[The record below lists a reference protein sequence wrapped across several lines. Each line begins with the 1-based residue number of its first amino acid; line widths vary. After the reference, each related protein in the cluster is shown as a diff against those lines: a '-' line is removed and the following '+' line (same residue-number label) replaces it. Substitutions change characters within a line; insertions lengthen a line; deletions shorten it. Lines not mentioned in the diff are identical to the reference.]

1 MQVGTEVRLTYTFPT
16 VPFSRKYV
24 FWLLVPP
31 AVVTGPLSYIFL
43 TQVVRMS
50 LGTAGSIFSLF
61 AVLFVLGGAAVWI
74 GLTPLAD
81 AVDDAVR
88 RGRDASDAASR
99 CLERTET
106 LTLLLWAAGS
116 IVFAFLAALLVM
128 PSGLGFSYFLVSALI
143 AAFASVMWA
152 YAAGKRLL
160 VEHASHGG
168 ALRYTGR
175 QFPLGR
181 KIAIVFIGSFLISFA
196 ALVALISSRVS
207 TTLEELAIASASD
220 RFQRVYDSANLAAK
234 IDSSIVDTLREYVP
248 SDYAVAIIPR
258 RGAMRVSM
266 ADALTP
272 AEVEAIRRIGNGD
285 SAAFVSPHVCR
296 FAKLKDGSILVL
308 TIPWAPYKNI
318 PLQITFYMIVIAL
331 FTMAAFGAAA
341 LFLSRDVARPV
352 RAIRA
357 LAADMAQGNFN
368 TTARVFSDDEV
379 GELASSFGE
388 TRANLRRLLGRVG
401 GSGSTIT
408 EGVRVITGGTESLL
422 LRSRDQATLTENSS
436 HAVENVRGGIGG
448 VLGAANTV
456 SELTQDASTR
466 ALELQASSE
475 EVARSMDYLF
485 QSVEKT
491 SSSTTE
497 MNASMSEMS
506 KRTGVLAGIGDEA
519 LSFVAEMDSTIAELR
534 SSAQST
540 ADISRQVRED
550 AEAGGGAMAKT
561 VEGINVS
568 RDVTNS
574 TAETLDDLQRSVGQI
589 SQILNVIEEITNRT
603 NLLAL
608 NAAIIAAQAGEHG
621 LGFTVVADEIRQLAE
636 RTRGSTKEISA
647 IVKAVQSGSKQAATK
662 MQEGVKRVEATVR
675 LADDASASLAKIV
688 GSASR
693 SYEMATKISRA
704 LEDQAKASRHLHE
717 VTSRMSD
724 HIAEINRASREQ
736 ARGTQLLA
744 QEAERVRE
752 IAGQVKNATDEQSLA
767 GRGISAA
774 LEKIAEDAR
783 AMRDSLE
790 RQLRET
796 DRIADASKTM
806 LDIAQANDA
815 IAREFNATVQ
825 NLVTSGRDFESEVSR
840 FRFTGET

>member
-1 MQVGTEVRLTYTFPT
+1 

-24 FWLLVPP
+24 LWLLVPP
-31 AVVTGPLSYIFL
+31 AVVAGPLSYLFL
-43 TQVVRMS
+43 SQVIRMS
-50 LGTAGSIFSLF
+50 LGTAAAIASLY
-61 AVLFVLGGAAVWI
+61 AVLFVLGSAAVWM
-74 GLTPLAD
+74 GLTPLAA
-81 AVDDAVR
+81 AVGESVQ

-106 LTLLLWAAGS
+106 LTLQLWGLGS
-116 IVFAFLAALLVM
+116 VAFALIAALLLM
-128 PSGLGFSYFLVSALI
+128 PSATGFSYFLVAAFI
-143 AAFASVMWA
+143 AAFPSVIWS
-152 YAAGKRLL
+152 YACGKRLL
-160 VEHASHGG
+160 VEHASHAG

-196 ALVALISSRVS
+196 ALVALLSSKVSATLEDLAISS
-207 TTLEELAIASASD
+207 AAD
-220 RFQRVYDSANLAAK
+220 RFQRVYDSANLAAH
-234 IDSSIVDTLREYVP
+234 IDPSMVDTLREYVP
-248 SDYAVAIIPR
+248 SDYAIAIIPR
-258 RGAMRVSM
+258 RGAVRTSIP
-266 ADALTP
+266 DALTP

-308 TIPWAPYKNI
+308 TIPWEPYKNI
-318 PLQITFYMIVIAL
+318 PLQITFYLIVIAL
-331 FTMAAFGAAA
+331 FTMATFVAAA
-341 LFLSRDVARPV
+341 FFLSRDVARPV
-352 RAIRA
+352 QAIRG
-357 LAADMAQGNFN
+357 LAADMAQGDFN
-368 TTARVFSDDEV
+368 TAARVFSDDEV
-379 GELASSFGE
+379 GQLASSFGE

-408 EGVRVITGGTESLL
+408 AGVRVITGGTESLL
-422 LRSRDQATLTENSS
+422 LRSADQASLTESSS
-436 HAVENVRGGIGG
+436 HAVEIVRGGIGG
-448 VLGAANTV
+448 VLGAAETV
-456 SELTQDASTR
+456 TDLTQDASSR
-466 ALELQASSE
+466 ALELRASSE

-491 SSSTTE
+491 SSSTTQ
-497 MNASMSEMS
+497 MNAAMSEIS
-506 KRTGVLAGIGDEA
+506 KRTDVLAGIGDEA
-519 LSFVAEMDSTIAELR
+519 LSFVAEMESTIAELR

-550 AEAGGGAMAKT
+550 AEAGGGAVAKT
-561 VEGINVS
+561 VEGINIS

-589 SQILNVIEEITNRT
+589 SQILNVIEEITSKT

-647 IVKAVQSGSKQAATK
+647 IVKAVQGGSKQAAAK
-662 MQEGVKRVEATVR
+662 MKEGVKRVEASVR
-675 LADDASASLAKIV
+675 LADDASASLTKIV
-688 GSASR
+688 SSASQ

-724 HIAEINRASREQ
+724 HIAEINRGSREQ

-752 IAGQVKNATDEQSLA
+752 IAGQVKNATDEQSQA
-767 GRGISAA
+767 GRGISSA

-783 AMRDSLE
+783 AMRDSLD

-806 LDIAQANDA
+806 LDIAKANDA

-825 NLVTSGRDFESEVSR
+825 SLVTSGRDFESEVAK
-840 FRFTGET
+840 FRFSGES

>member
-1 MQVGTEVRLTYTFPT
+1 M
-16 VPFSRKYV
+16 
-24 FWLLVPP
+24 
-31 AVVTGPLSYIFL
+31 GPLSYLFL
-43 TQVVRMS
+43 TQIVRMS
-50 LGTAGSIFSLF
+50 LETAGSIFGLFSLF
-61 AVLFVLGGAAVWI
+61 FVMGGLALWR
-74 GLTPLAD
+74 GLAPLAD
-81 AVDDAVR
+81 AVDDNVR
-88 RGRDASDAASR
+88 RGKDASDAASR
-99 CLERTET
+99 LLERTET
-106 LTLLLWAAGS
+106 LTPLVWGVGS
-116 IVFAFLAALLVM
+116 TLYAILAAFLVM
-128 PSGLGFSYFLVSALI
+128 PTALGFGYFLVSAI
-143 AAFASVMWA
+143 TAAFFSVTWA

-160 VEHASHGG
+160 VEYASHGG

-196 ALVALISSRVS
+196 ALVALISSKVS
-207 TTLEELAIASASD
+207 TTLEELAISSAAD

-234 IDSSIVDTLREYVP
+234 IEPSIVDTLREYVP
-248 SDYAVAIIPR
+248 SDYAVAIISPR
-258 RGAMRVSM
+258 GVIRASM
-266 ADALTP
+266 TDALTP
-272 AEVEAIRRIGNGD
+272 GEVEAIRRIGDGD
-285 SAAFVSPHVCR
+285 SSAFVSPHVCR
-296 FAKLKDGSILVL
+296 FARLKDGSILVL
-308 TIPWAPYKNI
+308 TIPWAQYKNI
-318 PLQITFYMIVIAL
+318 PQQITFYMMVIAL
-331 FTMAAFGAAA
+331 FTMAVFVAAA
-341 LFLSRDVARPV
+341 FFLSRDVARPMH
-352 RAIRA
+352 AIRG
-357 LAADMAQGNFN
+357 LAADMAQGDFN
-368 TTARVFSDDEV
+368 TTVRVFSDDEV

-408 EGVRVITGGTESLL
+408 EGVRVITGGTEALL
-422 LRSRDQATLTENSS
+422 RRSRDQATLTENSLNS
-436 HAVENVRGGIGG
+436 VENVRGGIGG
-448 VLGAANTV
+448 VLGAADTV
-456 SELTQDASTR
+456 TELTQDASSR

-475 EVARSMDYLF
+475 EVARSMDHLF

-491 SSSTTE
+491 SSSVTE

-506 KRTGVLAGIGDEA
+506 KRTDVLRGIGDEA
-519 LSFVAEMDSTIAELR
+519 LSFVAEMDSTIVELR
-534 SSAQST
+534 ASAQST

-561 VEGINVS
+561 VEGINIS

-574 TAETLDDLQRSVGQI
+574 TAETLDELQRSVGQI
-589 SQILNVIEEITNRT
+589 SQILNVIEEITSRT

-621 LGFTVVADEIRQLAE
+621 RGFTVVADEIRQLAE

-647 IVKAVQSGSKQAATK
+647 IVTAVQSGSEQAATK
-662 MQEGVKRVEATVR
+662 MQEGVKRVAANVR
-675 LADDASASLAKIV
+675 LADGAAASLAKIV

-704 LEDQAKASRHLHE
+704 LEEQARASLHLHE
-717 VTSRMSD
+717 VTSRTSD
-724 HIAEINRASREQ
+724 HISEINRASREQ

-744 QEAERVRE
+744 EEAERVRE

-796 DRIADASKTM
+796 DHIADASRTM
-806 LDIAQANDA
+806 LDIAKANDA
-815 IAREFNATVQ
+815 IAREFDETVQ
-825 NLVTSGRDFESEVSR
+825 SLVTSGRDFESEVSR

>member
-1 MQVGTEVRLTYTFPT
+1 MS
-16 VPFSRKYV
+16 FSRKYV
-24 FWLLVPP
+24 LWLLVPP
-31 AVVTGPLSYIFL
+31 AVVIGPLSYVFL
-43 TQVVRMS
+43 SQVVRTS
-50 LGTAGSIFSLF
+50 IGSIIGLGTIFFL
-61 AVLFVLGGAAVWI
+61 AGAAAMWI
-74 GLTPLAD
+74 GLAPLAD
-81 AVDDAVR
+81 AVDEAVR

-106 LTLLLWAAGS
+106 LTFLLWMAGS
-116 IVFAFLAALLVM
+116 ILFAIIAALLVM
-128 PSGLGFSYFLVSALI
+128 PTTLGFGYFLVAALI
-143 AAFASVMWA
+143 GAFPSVIWA

-160 VEHASHGG
+160 AEHASHGG

-175 QFPLGR
+175 RFPLGR

-196 ALVALISSRVS
+196 ALVALISSKVS
-207 TTLEELAIASASD
+207 TTLEELAISSASD

-234 IDSSIVDTLREYVP
+234 IDPSIVDTLRLYVP
-248 SDYAVAIIPR
+248 SDYAIAIITK
-258 RGAMRVSM
+258 RGIMHASTP
-266 ADALTP
+266 DALTP

-285 SAAFVSPHVCR
+285 SSGFISPHVAR

-308 TIPWAPYKNI
+308 SIPWAPYKGI
-318 PLQITFYMIVIAL
+318 PLQITFYTIVIAL
-331 FTMAAFGAAA
+331 FTLIAFLAAAF
-341 LFLSRDVARPV
+341 FLSRDVAGPV

-422 LRSRDQATLTENSS
+422 LRARDQSTLTESS
-436 HAVENVRGGIGG
+436 SRAVENVRGGIGG
-448 VLGAANTV
+448 VLGAADTV
-456 SELTQDASTR
+456 TDLTQDASSR

-497 MNASMSEMS
+497 MNAAMSEMS
-506 KRTGVLAGIGDEA
+506 QRTDVLAGIGEEV

-534 SSAQST
+534 ASAQST

-550 AEAGGGAMAKT
+550 AEAGGGAVAKT
-561 VEGINVS
+561 VEGINIS

-574 TAETLDDLQRSVGQI
+574 TAATLDELQRSVGQI
-589 SQILNVIEEITNRT
+589 SQIVNVIEEITNRT

-621 LGFTVVADEIRQLAE
+621 RSFTVVADEIRELAE
-636 RTRGSTKEISA
+636 RTRGSTKEIST
-647 IVKAVQSGSKQAATK
+647 IVKAVQSGSKQAAVK
-662 MQEGVKRVEATVR
+662 MHEGVKHVEANVR
-675 LADDASASLAKIV
+675 LADNASASLAKIV
-688 GSASR
+688 GSAGH

-717 VTSRMSD
+717 VASRMSD

-744 QEAERVRE
+744 HEAERVRE
-752 IAGQVKNATDEQSLA
+752 IAAQVRNATDEQSLA
-767 GRGISAA
+767 GRGITAA

-783 AMRDSLE
+783 AMRDSLD

-825 NLVTSGRDFESEVSR
+825 NLVTSGKDFESEVSK
-840 FRFTGET
+840 FRFTGES